1 MPADASKREPSE
13 VAERLQD
20 PLGEKDQKKV
30 PVSAEQKENDIF
42 TTDIKTDISCKSSES
57 TVGFL
62 QPVGASPDKKTE
74 KGTVLGTKDVLDTP
88 ESALDVSKGKSDS
101 KVKSQSLF
109 DVSDSD
115 EDLFGETKLKKGA
128 RNALSS
134 ASKKTSKDTGTKS
147 KSHSLFEDDDDD
159 NGKLLI
165 LNISCSNLPLV
176 S

>member
-42 TTDIKTDISCKSSES
+42 TTDISCESSES

-62 QPVGASPDKKTE
+62 QPVGASPDKKTK

-128 RNALSS
+128 RNPLSS